1 MMKIENTQFYTPE
14 QCEDINNGF
23 RNKGLNIEIHSENT
37 CDNPGLRGVAKL
49 CLNSLWGKFGQ
60 RDIMTEYTYV
70 RSKKELA
77 KYTTNPDVIVVN
89 THIIHEGL
97 LEVHYQRQQTHHIM
111 YHILPQFLLLQM
123 PVLCLLNL

>member
-1 MMKIENTQFYTPE
+1 MKLEHAQFYTPE

-23 RNKGLNIEIHSENT
+23 RHKGLNIEIQSENT

-49 CLNSLWGKFGQ
+49 FLKSLWGKFGQ

-77 KYTTNPDVIVVN
+77 KYTTNPDISVVN
-89 THIIHEGL
+89 THIFTK
-97 LEVHYQRQQTHHIM
+97 V
-111 YHILPQFLLLQM
+111 
-123 PVLCLLNL
+123 